1 MQPGR
6 SVFIA
11 ALLCGIV
18 CAVPARA
25 ETIKIEMKDLVVTPA
40 EVTAKVGDTI
50 VWENRDMF
58 VHNVTGTAAGVNSG
72 DLAPG
77 KTWRYV
83 VRAGTSFDY
92 LCTLHPMR
100 KGRVNVASPPK
111 RTSAR

>member
-1 MQPGR
+1 MKILL
-6 SVFIA
+6 IA
-11 ALLCGIV
+11 ALWLPLLAGAAEHRVVIDAMQFSPQV
-18 CAVPARA
+18 VEAR
-25 ETIKIEMKDLVVTPA
+25 P
-40 EVTAKVGDTI
+40 GDTI

-92 LCTLHPMR
+92 LCTLHPMM